1 MMRSV
6 QARVRLESVADGVAY
21 FGRGSGVHCC
31 AVLEV
36 TGAGQQS
43 LATADEPQQE
53 VILAAYAQLLNALD
67 FPFQVLV
74 RSIPVDLS
82 RYVERMEERTR
93 LLPSGLAALAR
104 DHAAFVLGLASRRTL
119 LERHHYV
126 VLPAD
131 GASPTTAPGVGRLCG
146 LVGLGRRREPAPA
159 HHAAETT
166 TSRAALCRHLTFR
179 CEQVARQLGRAGL
192 ETTRLDDTQ
201 LAQLYHACWAPD
213 AARSQR
219 IRRAVSEYTTLAI
232 AGSPRRQ

>member
-1 MMRSV
+1 MMRSI
-6 QARVRLESVADGVAY
+6 QARVRLESVDDGVAC
-21 FGRGSGVHCC
+21 FGRGSRAHCC

-36 TGAGQQS
+36 TGAGQP
-43 LATADEPQQE
+43 LATADELQQE
-53 VILAAYAQLLNALD
+53 VMLAAYGQLLNALN

-74 RSIPVDLS
+74 RAVPVDLG
-82 RYVERMEERTR
+82 RYVERLEERAR

-119 LERHHYV
+119 LERHYYV

-131 GASPTTAPGVGRLCG
+131 GPSPTRVPGSEPLRG
-146 LVGLGRRREPAPA
+146 LVELGHRRGPAPA
-159 HHAAETT
+159 HDATETAT
-166 TSRAALCRHLTFR
+166 GRVAVARQLTFR

-201 LAQLYHACWAPD
+201 LAQLYHACWAPE

-219 IRRAVSEYTTLAI
+219 IRRAVSEYTALAVGG
-232 AGSPRRQ
+232 APRWR